1 MSGFNH
7 LYRRSSGIYFVRLC
21 VPDRLRRAVGKGEL
35 HRSTGC
41 RDLSLA
47 KIVASEL
54 IAQWH
59 RSVEIASHMDIE
71 KLQAGSLM
79 LLGDGTVPLQ
89 VAADECGTTTLDL
102 LTRLRAR
109 GLGIYVKAD
118 RWKGWLTDD
127 IHEDF
132 DHLHDAVTG
141 EVEVVID
148 GRRLGGAAA
157 MVEHSGMLSLRFAEE
172 MEQVLN
178 GRAATAQICQFL
190 FWPSPSRAFVCEFPG
205 QDVALENLLVR
216 RLDVR
221 SITDQLVASM
231 PKVRRHHV
239 GAVTTPVAQL
249 TLFSDLVRRYFRDNE
264 DRWSKQDHKRRKTDH
279 TKMFVDLCGDLALTY
294 IDRRIMRDFATR
306 IRDIPSQRFKFSQ
319 KYCLKNLTYLE
330 LIQAKVKVDWPGLSD
345 AEQQKVLDT
354 LSQIFTWAVMEG
366 EMQVDPGARLG
377 GEAMRKSKRQ
387 PVKAHEQRDLLEP
400 SELTALFSVD
410 WFAQGVGRLTA
421 KGSYYYYRPHYYWLP
436 LLALYCGGRLNELSQ
451 LYLSDIVIKDSI
463 PCIDFNLIGAN
474 KIDIDEGDYSGA
486 ATDKSL
492 KNISSVRLVPIPK
505 YIIGLGFLEYVEV
518 LRKAGYTRLFPELLF
533 DSEKGYGKYAGKWF
547 NDSLLGKQL
556 KIPRDGRKTF
566 HSMRHNFATA
576 LGALRAELNL
586 KADLMGHKRKGA
598 TADVRYDKGSLL
610 DQKRVIDQLTH
621 SHPSIHPFDVEA
633 GLKALKDALTLKVR
647 RVAGGKK

>member
-47 KIVASEL
+47 KIVAAEL

-157 MVEHSGMLSLRFAEE
+157 MVEHSGMLSLRFPEE

-178 GRAATAQICQFL
+178 GRAATAQISQFL
-190 FWPSPSRAFVCEFPG
+190 FWPSPSRAFVCDLPG

-231 PKVRRHHV
+231 PGLRQHRV
-239 GAVTTPVAQL
+239 GAVTTPVAKL
-249 TLFSDLVRRYFRDNE
+249 TPFSDLVRRYFRDNE
-264 DRWSKQDHKRRKTDH
+264 DLWSKQDHKRRKTDH
-279 TKMFVDLCGDLALTY
+279 TNMFIDLCGDLVLPS
-294 IDRRIMRDFATR
+294 IDRQIMRDFATR
-306 IRDIPSQRFKFSQ
+306 IRDIPSERHKFSQ
-319 KYCLKNLTYLE
+319 KYRLGNPTYLE
-330 LIQAKVKVDWPGLSD
+330 LVQARAQVDWPGLSD
-345 AEQQKVLDT
+345 GEQQKVLDT
-354 LSQIFTWAVMEG
+354 LSQIFTWAVTEG
-366 EMQVDPGARLG
+366 EMQANPGARLG
-377 GEAMRKSKRQ
+377 GEAIRKSKRRA
-387 PVKAHEQRDLLEP
+387 VKAHEQRDPLAPADLM
-400 SELTALFSVD
+400 AIFSVD
-410 WFAQGVGRLTA
+410 WFAHGVGRRTA
-421 KGSYYYYRPHYYWLP
+421 TGSYYQYRPHYYWLP
-436 LLALYCGGRLNELSQ
+436 LLALYCGGRLNEICQ
-451 LYLSDIVIKDSI
+451 LYLDDIVTRDGVS
-463 PCIDFNLIGAN
+463 CLDFNLDGEG
-474 KIDIDEGDYSGA
+474 KMDIDDDDYSGSA
-486 ATDKSL
+486 LDKSL
-492 KNISSVRLVPIPK
+492 KNISSSRLVPIPE
-505 YIIGLGFLEYVEV
+505 YILGLGFVDYVEG
-518 LRKAGYTRLFPELLF
+518 LRQAGYKRLFPELIF
-533 DSEKGYGKYAGKWF
+533 DNEKGYGKYAGKWF

-576 LGALRAELNL
+576 LGALRAEPNL

-610 DQKRVIDQLTH
+610 EQKRVIDLVTH
-621 SHPSIHPFDVEA
+621 SHPPIHPFDVQA
-633 GLKALKDALTLKVR
+633 GLNALKDALTLKVR
-647 RVAGGKK
+647 RVAAGRK